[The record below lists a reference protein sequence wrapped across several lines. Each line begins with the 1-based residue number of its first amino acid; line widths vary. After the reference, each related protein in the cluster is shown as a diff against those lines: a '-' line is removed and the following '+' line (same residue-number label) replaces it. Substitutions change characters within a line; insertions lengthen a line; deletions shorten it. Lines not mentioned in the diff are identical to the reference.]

1 MDNSSGALGEQYTAR
16 YLETHG
22 FEIVRRNFHSRF
34 GEIDLI
40 AQDFRYLAFVEVKT
54 RAKKAPVGPLEAV
67 TASKQRKIIRTA
79 MLYLQANPTGLQPR
93 FDVAAVTTEA
103 GVPVAIRYLGNAFSC
118 EGFF

>member
-1 MDNSSGALGEQYTAR
+1 
-16 YLETHG
+16 
-22 FEIVRRNFHSRF
+22 
-34 GEIDLI
+34 
-40 AQDFRYLAFVEVKT
+40 
-54 RAKKAPVGPLEAV
+54 
-67 TASKQRKIIRTA
+67 